1 MKKKQKIRRLFTKR
15 GGVLTREE
23 LTKAGVSYYY
33 IRKLLQTGELER
45 IKQGVYR
52 WEEDGNDEWVEVQ
65 KMVPQGIFCLFS
77 AAFLHELSTFV
88 PSQYHIAIPWK
99 NKVRTPEY
107 PPVKLYYWQKPQYA
121 LGQTSFK
128 RDSYEFY
135 LYDREKTVCD
145 FIKFRKKVGVDLM
158 KEVVKNYLERKDR
171 NLNKVM
177 TYAREL
183 GVYSIVQSYV
193 EILV

>member
-1 MKKKQKIRRLFTKR
+1 MKNKQDIRKLFAKS

-23 LTKAGVSYYY
+23 LNQAGVSYYY
-33 IRKLLQTGELER
+33 IRKLLEDGEVER

-52 WEEDGNDEWVEVQ
+52 WGEDGNDEWIEVQ

-107 PPVKLYYWQKPQYA
+107 PPVKFYYWQKPQYV

-135 LYDREKTVCD
+135 LYDQEKTICD

-158 KEVVKNYLERKDR
+158 KEVVKNYLARKDR
-171 NLNKVM
+171 NLNKMM
-177 TYAREL
+177 TYAGEL
-183 GVYSIVQSYV
+183 GVYSIVKSYI